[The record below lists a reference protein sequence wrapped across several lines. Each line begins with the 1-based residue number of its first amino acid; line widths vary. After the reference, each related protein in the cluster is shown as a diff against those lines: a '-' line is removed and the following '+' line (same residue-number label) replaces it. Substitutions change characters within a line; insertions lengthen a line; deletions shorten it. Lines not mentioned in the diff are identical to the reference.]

1 MKRKE
6 LAKMT
11 DNVLKRYLLWL
22 PSVLLVSAIGT
33 SFINQHLFSRS
44 LIDSVISSIEDQYI
58 EMRKTEVEERVETTL
73 KMLDV
78 IRQGNELADGDAIPK
93 VLFDKTMNSF
103 QLLNEGNDDYIFVID
118 RNKKFVVHKN
128 SDNLFKND
136 LDDELVHYIYQSAI
150 NGVSWVEYSDKAFNN
165 RNSDAEAQKITHI
178 RYVDDWDIVL
188 GSGEL
193 LTNIKSYSESQA
205 KMVTDLIL
213 EQKSNQ
219 HLFHIVV
226 FIIFAGII
234 YYLRTITAE
243 KLYEYKSTIE
253 EKLIQIEEKDKEIA
267 FRSLYNDVT
276 GLPNRKA
283 TSDYIDNLCLQEK
296 GEEYQLQ
303 IIDIVDFQKVNN
315 QYGFSV
321 GDRVLRQVTSALEDL
336 KDETMFVGHISADQ
350 FVVICQKS
358 TGLCID
364 FERQTEVFDKFDVCG
379 EMLSLRVRNA
389 VVNFKNRNILGSI
402 IVRNGELA
410 MKYAKANNLFNV
422 HYSSFM
428 SKSSER
434 HFKISNLLDLAIE
447 NQEFYVHYQ
456 PQVSTL
462 NGKII
467 GVEALVRWDNV
478 ELGRVAPLD
487 FIPIAEKKGIIGK
500 ISDLVITQACRDIQ
514 SISPNGDD
522 ALTLSVNISPNQLM
536 SKGFVES
543 TIAIIQSTGIDSD
556 RIVFEITESTFLND
570 IPGTITVIEQLKA
583 IGIKF
588 SIDDFGTGYSSLS
601 YLSKLPVDELKIDK
615 SFINDLVEDEDA
627 YSLVKSILAVASIK
641 QLTIV
646 AEGVETKEQSK
657 ILSDLACHLL
667 QGYYFSRPVDVE
679 NLSKKIR
686 ENLKSEVTTVSS

>member
-1 MKRKE
+1 MKPKE

-11 DNVLKRYLLWL
+11 DKVLQRYLLWL
-22 PSVLLVSAIGT
+22 PSILMVCAIGT
-33 SFINQHLFSRS
+33 SFINQQLFSNN
-44 LIDSVISSIEDQYI
+44 LIASVIKNVEQQYI
-58 EMRKTEVEERVETTL
+58 DMRKAEVVERVDTTI

-78 IRQGNELADGDAIPK
+78 IRQSNGLAKGDVIPTD
-93 VLFDKTMNSF
+93 LFNKTMNSF
-103 QLLNEGNDDYIFVID
+103 QLLNENNDGYIFVI
-118 RNKKFVVHKN
+118 NKSKKFVVHRN
-128 SDNLFKND
+128 SDNLFRDNI
-136 LDDELVHYIYQSAI
+136 DDKVVHYIYQSAI
-150 NGVSWVEYSDKAFNN
+150 NGASWVEYSDKAFNN
-165 RNSDAEAQKITHI
+165 RTSDVEAQKITHI
-178 RYVDDWDIVL
+178 RYVEDWDVVL

-193 LTNIKSYSESQA
+193 LHDIKNYSESEA
-205 KMVTDLIL
+205 KMVTDLVL
-213 EQKSNQ
+213 DEKSNQ
-219 HLFHIVV
+219 NLFHILV

-234 YYLRTITAE
+234 YYLKSITAN
-243 KLYEYKSTIE
+243 KLYEYKLAIE
-253 EKLIQIEEKDKEIA
+253 EKLVQLEEKDKEIA

-303 IIDIVDFQKVNN
+303 LIDIVDFQKVNN
-315 QYGFSV
+315 QYGFAV
-321 GDRVLRQVTSALEDL
+321 GDRLLRQITSALEDL
-336 KDETMFVGHISADQ
+336 KDETMFVGHVSADQ

-358 TGLCID
+358 VGSCID
-364 FERQTEVFDKFDVCG
+364 FERQTEVFEKFDVCG
-379 EMLSLRVRNA
+379 EMISLRVRNA

-422 HYSSFM
+422 NYSPFM

-434 HFKISNLLDLAIE
+434 HFKISNLLDFAIE
-447 NQEFYVHYQ
+447 NKEFYVHYQ

-500 ISDLVITQACRDIQ
+500 ISDLVLTQACKDIQ
-514 SISPNGDD
+514 SISPNGED

-543 TIAIIQSTGIDSD
+543 TIETIQSTGIDSN
-556 RIVFEITESTFLND
+556 RIVFEITEGTFLND
-570 IPGTITVIEQLKA
+570 IPGTVAVIEQLKA
-583 IGIKF
+583 VGIKF

-601 YLSKLPVDELKIDK
+601 YLSKLPVDEVKIDK

-627 YSLVKSILAVASIK
+627 YNLVKSILAVASIK

-646 AEGVETKEQSK
+646 AEGVETKEQSQ

-679 NLSKKIR
+679 NLTKKIR
-686 ENLKSEVTTVSS
+686 DNLKLS

>member
-1 MKRKE
+1 MKQKE
-6 LAKMT
+6 LANMT
-11 DNVLKRYLLWL
+11 DKVLQRYLLWL
-22 PSVLLVSAIGT
+22 PSILMVCAIGT
-33 SFINQHLFSRS
+33 SFINQQLFSNN
-44 LIDSVISSIEDQYI
+44 LISSAIRSVEEQYI
-58 EMRKTEVEERVETTL
+58 DMRKAEVVERVDTTI

-78 IRQGNELADGDAIPK
+78 IRQSNGLAEDDIIPTE
-93 VLFDKTMNSF
+93 LFDKTMSSF
-103 QLLNEGNDDYIFVID
+103 QLLNEDNDGYIFVINK
-118 RNKKFVVHKN
+118 NKKFVVHRN
-128 SDNLFKND
+128 SDNLFR
-136 LDDELVHYIYQSAI
+136 DDIDDKVVHYIYQSAI
-150 NGVSWVEYSDKAFNN
+150 NGLSWVEYSDKAFNN
-165 RNSDAEAQKITHI
+165 RKDDIEAQKITHI
-178 RYVDDWDIVL
+178 RYVEDWDVVL

-193 LTNIKSYSESQA
+193 LHDIKNYSESEA
-205 KMVTDLIL
+205 KAVTDLVL

-219 HLFHIVV
+219 NLFHVLV
-226 FIIFAGII
+226 FMIFACII
-234 YYLRTITAE
+234 YYLKNITAT
-243 KLYEYKSTIE
+243 KLYEYKLAIE
-253 EKLIQIEEKDKEIA
+253 EKLVQIEVKDKEIA

-283 TSDYIDNLCLQEK
+283 TSDYIDNLCLHDK

-303 IIDIVDFQKVNN
+303 LIDIVDFQKVNN
-315 QYGFSV
+315 QYGFAV
-321 GDRVLRQVTSALEDL
+321 GDRILRQVTSALEDL
-336 KDETMFVGHISADQ
+336 KDETMFVGHIAADQ
-350 FVVICQKS
+350 FVVICLKS
-358 TGLCID
+358 AGACID
-364 FERQTEVFDKFDVCG
+364 FEKQAETFEKFDVCG
-379 EMLSLRVRNA
+379 EMISLRVRNA

-422 HYSSFM
+422 NYSPFM

-447 NQEFYVHYQ
+447 NKEFYVHYQ

-500 ISDLVITQACRDIQ
+500 ISDLVLTQACKDIQ
-514 SISPNGDD
+514 SISPNGED

-536 SKGFVES
+536 SKGFVEN
-543 TIAIIQSTGIDSD
+543 TIATIQSTGIDSS
-556 RIVFEITESTFLND
+556 RIVFEITEGTFLND
-570 IPGTITVIEQLKA
+570 IPGTVTVIEQLKEV
-583 IGIKF
+583 GIKF

-601 YLSKLPVDELKIDK
+601 YLSKLPVDEVKIDK

-627 YSLVKSILAVASIK
+627 YNLVKSILAVASIK

-646 AEGVETKEQSK
+646 AEGVETKEQSQ
-657 ILSDLACHLL
+657 ILADLACHLL

-679 NLSKKIR
+679 NLTKKIKD
-686 ENLKSEVTTVSS
+686 NLKLE

>member
-6 LAKMT
+6 LANMT
-11 DNVLKRYLLWL
+11 DKVLKRYLLWL
-22 PSVLLVSAIGT
+22 PSVLMVCAVGT
-33 SFINQHLFSRS
+33 SFINQHLFSK
-44 LIDSVISSIEDQYI
+44 SVIASVVSGIEEQYI
-58 EMRKTEVEERVETTL
+58 EMRKVEVEERVETTL

-78 IRQGNELADGDAIPK
+78 IRQGNELTEGDIIPET
-93 VLFDKTMNSF
+93 LFNKTMSSF
-103 QLLNEGNDDYIFVID
+103 QLLNEGTDDYIFVID
-118 RNKKFVVHKN
+118 KNKKFVVHRN

-136 LDDELVHYIYQSAI
+136 LDDELIHYIYQSAI
-150 NGVSWVEYSDKAFNN
+150 NGVSWVEYNDNAFNN
-165 RNSDAEAQKITHI
+165 RSSDAEAQKITHI
-178 RYVDDWDIVL
+178 RYVEDWDIVL

-193 LTNIKSYSESQA
+193 LNDIKNHSESEA
-205 KMVTDLIL
+205 KMVKDLIL
-213 EQKSNQ
+213 DQESNQ
-219 HLFHIVV
+219 NLFHIFV
-226 FIIFAGII
+226 FIIFSGII
-234 YYLRTITAE
+234 YYLRSITAK
-243 KLYEYKSTIE
+243 KLYAYKSTIE

-283 TSDYIDNLCLQEK
+283 TSDYIDNLCLLDK

-303 IIDIVDFQKVNN
+303 LIDIVDFQKVNN

-321 GDRVLRQVTSALEDL
+321 GDRVLRQVTSALEEL
-336 KDETMFVGHISADQ
+336 KDETMFVGHVSADQ
-350 FVVICQKS
+350 FAIICQKS
-358 TGLCID
+358 AGTCID
-364 FERQTEVFDKFDVCG
+364 FEKQTEAFEKFDICG
-379 EMLSLRVRNA
+379 EMISLRVRNA

-410 MKYAKANNLFNV
+410 MKYAKINNLFNV
-422 HYSSFM
+422 NYSPFM

-500 ISDLVITQACRDIQ
+500 ISDLVITQACKDIQ
-514 SISPNGDD
+514 SISPNGEG

-543 TIAIIQSTGIDSD
+543 TIAIIRSTGIDSS
-556 RIVFEITESTFLND
+556 RIVFEITEGTFLND
-570 IPGTITVIEQLKA
+570 IPGTVAVIEQLKA
-583 IGIKF
+583 LGIRF

-646 AEGVETKEQSK
+646 AEGVETKEQSQ

-686 ENLKSEVTTVSS
+686 ENLKTKS

>member
-6 LAKMT
+6 LANMT
-11 DNVLKRYLLWL
+11 DKVLKRYLLWL
-22 PSVLLVSAIGT
+22 PSVLMVCAIGT
-33 SFINQHLFSRS
+33 SFINQHLFSKS
-44 LIDSVISSIEDQYI
+44 LIASVITSIEDQYI
-58 EMRKTEVEERVETTL
+58 AIRKTEVEERVDTTL

-78 IRQGNELADGDAIPK
+78 IRQSNDLADGDVIPK
-93 VLFDKTMNSF
+93 ALFDKTMTSF
-103 QLLNEGNDDYIFVID
+103 QLLNEGYDDYIFVID
-118 RNKKFVVHKN
+118 SNKRFVVHRN

-136 LDDELVHYIYQSAI
+136 IDDELVHYIYQSAI

-165 RNSDAEAQKITHI
+165 RKSDAAAQKITHI
-178 RYVDDWDIVL
+178 RYVEDWDVVL

-193 LTNIKSYSESQA
+193 LNDIKKYSESEA
-205 KMVTDLIL
+205 KIVTNLVL

-219 HLFHIVV
+219 NLFHIFV

-234 YYLRTITAE
+234 YYLRTITAK
-243 KLYEYKSTIE
+243 KLYQYKSAIE

-303 IIDIVDFQKVNN
+303 LIDIVDFQKVNN
-315 QYGFSV
+315 QYGFAV
-321 GDRVLRQVTSALEDL
+321 GDRVLRQVSSALEDL
-336 KDETMFVGHISADQ
+336 KDEMMFIGHVSADQ

-358 TGLCID
+358 TGSCID
-364 FERQTEVFDKFDVCG
+364 FEKQTETFEKFDVCG
-379 EMLSLRVRNA
+379 EMISLHVRNA
-389 VVNFKNRNILGSI
+389 VVSFKNRNILGSI

-422 HYSSFM
+422 SYSPFM

-434 HFKISNLLDLAIE
+434 HFKISNLLDFAID
-447 NQEFYVHYQ
+447 NKEFYVHYQ

-487 FIPIAEKKGIIGK
+487 FIPIAEKKGVIGK
-500 ISDLVITQACRDIQ
+500 ISDLVLAQACKDIQ
-514 SISPNGDD
+514 SISPNGED

-536 SKGFVES
+536 SKGFVDS
-543 TIAIIQSTGIDSD
+543 TIEIIQSTGIDSK
-556 RIVFEITESTFLND
+556 RIVFEITEGTFLND
-570 IPGTITVIEQLKA
+570 IPGTIAVIEQLKA

-601 YLSKLPVDELKIDK
+601 YLSKLPVDEVKIDK
-615 SFINDLVEDEDA
+615 SFINDLVEDKDA
-627 YSLVKSILAVASIK
+627 YNLVKSILAVASIK

-646 AEGVETKEQSK
+646 AEGVETKEQSQ
-657 ILSDLACHLL
+657 ILADLACHLL

-679 NLSKKIR
+679 NLTKKIR
-686 ENLKSEVTTVSS
+686 DNLRAK